1 MKTIK
6 LLSMIVFALFLIG
19 SVNAMLVYGD
29 WQDSSQ
35 SLCTLRDDVGNCQ
48 GISITQGQSIDF
60 NADFVSINPP
70 MTIKIILYNSQDNI
84 IKTFESNL
92 IINEN
97 SHFAT
102 YTIDSSIYNSPGNYE
117 LVLSANDKINSDT
130 HSLFLTINSIQD
142 TNKPVITLLGD
153 NSITIIQG
161 TTYTDAGATA
171 YDQEDGD
178 LTSQIQITGNVNT
191 NVVGTYVLNYNVQ
204 DNSGNSAVTVT
215 RTINVNPSIPIDTH
229 APVIT
234 LLGNEIVNVAVGT
247 IYTDAGATAYDQE
260 DGDLTSQIQITGNV
274 NTNVVGT
281 YVLNYNVQDN
291 AGNSAQEVTR
301 IVNVFTPGDT
311 TAPIIT
317 VITPQENKEYKQ
329 SDLTLEIQINEV
341 GEARF
346 RLDNGVKMAMNY
358 NGFSSGILTFTYD
371 VSLNNQAHEV
381 TFYATDAAGNTATKT
396 VFFSVNTN
404 KSNKENNKTATHYYQ
419 DNYEEQLYFDQ
430 FKHKKI
436 VYLEE
441 NQPIPKLTWW
451 QRFVA
456 WLKRIFGFT

>member
-35 SLCTLRDDVGNCQ
+35 SATL
-48 GISITQGQSIDF
+48 IQGQSIDF

-204 DNSGNSAVTVT
+204 DN
-215 RTINVNPSIPIDTH
+215 
-229 APVIT
+229 
-234 LLGNEIVNVAVGT
+234 
-247 IYTDAGATAYDQE
+247 
-260 DGDLTSQIQITGNV
+260 
-274 NTNVVGT
+274 
-281 YVLNYNVQDN
+281 

-346 RLDNGVKMAMNY
+346 RLDNGVKMR
-358 NGFSSGILTFTYD
+358 S
-371 VSLNNQAHEV
+371 
-381 TFYATDAAGNTATKT
+381 
-396 VFFSVNTN
+396 
-404 KSNKENNKTATHYYQ
+404 
-419 DNYEEQLYFDQ
+419 EEHTSELQS
-430 FKHKKI
+430 H
-436 VYLEE
+436 
-441 NQPIPKLTWW
+441 
-451 QRFVA
+451 
-456 WLKRIFGFT
+456 